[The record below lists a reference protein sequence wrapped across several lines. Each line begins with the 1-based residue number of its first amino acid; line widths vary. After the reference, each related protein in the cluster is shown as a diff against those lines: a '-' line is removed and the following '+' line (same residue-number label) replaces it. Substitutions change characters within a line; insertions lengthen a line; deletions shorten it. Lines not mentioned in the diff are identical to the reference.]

1 MSGPVSSGRAGP
13 PPVAR
18 PPVRLLLC
26 DDHAVVR
33 AGLRALLSSA
43 DGIEVVG
50 EAGTGEEALALAA
63 RLHPDVVLMDLQLG
77 DGVDGVTATRRL
89 TACPAD
95 AGGHGAEGHGA
106 EGPAAPAPRVLV
118 LTMFDTDADI
128 SRAIEAGATG
138 YLLKAE
144 RPEELF
150 AAIRDAASGRT
161 ALSAPVADRL
171 MAQLRSPRP
180 ALSERE
186 HEILGQL
193 ARGLGNREIARALFI
208 SEATVK
214 THLGRIYGKLGVE
227 TRAGAVA
234 VAKERRLLS

>member
-1 MSGPVSSGRAGP
+1 MNASAP
-13 PPVAR
+13 PP
-18 PPVRLLLC
+18 PTVRLVLC

-50 EAGTGEEALALAA
+50 EAGSGEEALALAA
-63 RLHPDVVLMDLQLG
+63 RLRPHVVLMDLQL
-77 DGVDGVTATRRL
+77 DGGMDGVTATRRL
-89 TACPAD
+89 TSGD
-95 AGGHGAEGHGA
+95 TTG
-106 EGPAAPAPRVLV
+106 PRVLV

-128 SRAIEAGATG
+128 TRAIEAGATG

-150 AAIRDAASGRT
+150 TAIRDAASGRT
-161 ALSAPVADRL
+161 ALSGPVADRL
-171 MAQLRSPRP
+171 LTRLRSPAP
-180 ALSERE
+180 TLSTRE

-214 THLGRIYGKLGVE
+214 THLGRIYAKLGVE

-234 VAKERRLLS
+234 VAKERRLLA

>member
-1 MSGPVSSGRAGP
+1 MSTSI
-13 PPVAR
+13 
-18 PPVRLLLC
+18 RLLLC

-50 EAGTGEEALALAA
+50 EAATGEEALAMAA
-63 RLHPDVVLMDLQLG
+63 RLDPDVVLMDLQL
-77 DGVDGVTATRRL
+77 DGGMDGVTATRRL
-89 TACPAD
+89 TAGEG
-95 AGGHGAEGHGA
+95 AG
-106 EGPAAPAPRVLV
+106 PRVLV

-128 SRAIEAGATG
+128 TRAIEAGATG

-144 RPEELF
+144 QPEELF
-150 AAIRDAASGRT
+150 TAIRDAASGRST
-161 ALSAPVADRL
+161 LSAPVADRL
-171 MAQLRSPRP
+171 LTRLRSPRP
-180 ALSERE
+180 ALSARE
-186 HEILGQL
+186 QDILAQL
-193 ARGLGNREIARALFI
+193 ALGLGNREIARALFI

-234 VAKERRLLS
+234 VAKERRLLP

>member
-1 MSGPVSSGRAGP
+1 MNT
-13 PPVAR
+13 
-18 PPVRLLLC
+18 PVRLLLC

-50 EAGTGEEALALAA
+50 EAGSGEEALALAA
-63 RLHPDVVLMDLQLG
+63 RVRPDVVLMDLQLG
-77 DGVDGVTATRRL
+77 DGMDGVTATRRL
-89 TACPAD
+89 TAGD
-95 AGGHGAEGHGA
+95 G
-106 EGPAAPAPRVLV
+106 PRVLV

-128 SRAIEAGATG
+128 TRAVEAGATG

-150 AAIRDAASGRT
+150 TAIHSAASGRT

-171 MAQLRSPRP
+171 MARMRSPHP
-180 ALSERE
+180 TLSERE
-186 HEILGQL
+186 REILGQL

-227 TRAGAVA
+227 TRSGAVA
-234 VAKERRLLS
+234 VAQERRLLS

>member
-1 MSGPVSSGRAGP
+1 VSTPIPAP
-13 PPVAR
+13 PM
-18 PPVRLLLC
+18 RLLLC

-43 DGIEVVG
+43 EGIDVVG
-50 EAGTGEEALALAA
+50 EAATGEEALAMAA
-63 RLHPDVVLMDLQLG
+63 SLSPDVVLMDLQL
-77 DGVDGVTATRRL
+77 DGGMDGVTATRRL
-89 TACPAD
+89 TSD
-95 AGGHGAEGHGA
+95 GETG
-106 EGPAAPAPRVLV
+106 PRVLV

-128 SRAIEAGATG
+128 TRAIEAGATG

-150 AAIRDAASGRT
+150 TAIRDAAAGRT

-171 MAQLRSPRP
+171 LTLLRSPSP
-180 ALSERE
+180 ALSPRE
-186 HEILGQL
+186 QDILQQL
-193 ARGLGNREIARALFI
+193 AHGLGNREIARALFI

-227 TRAGAVA
+227 TRSGAVA
-234 VAKERRLLS
+234 VAKERRLLP

>member
-1 MSGPVSSGRAGP
+1 MSTPEPSPSESC
-13 PPVAR
+13 
-18 PPVRLLLC
+18 VRLLLC

-33 AGLRALLSSA
+33 AGLRALLASA

-50 EAGTGEEALALAA
+50 EAGSGEEALAMAA
-63 RLHPDVVLMDLQLG
+63 RLRPDVVLMDLQL
-77 DGVDGVTATRRL
+77 DGGMDGVTATRHL
-89 TACPAD
+89 TSGTG
-95 AGGHGAEGHGA
+95 AG
-106 EGPAAPAPRVLV
+106 PRVLV
-118 LTMFDTDADI
+118 LTMFDTDADVT
-128 SRAIEAGATG
+128 RAVEAGATG

-144 RPEELF
+144 QPEELF
-150 AAIRDAASGRT
+150 TAIRNAASGRT

-171 MAQLRSPRP
+171 LTRLRSPRP
-180 ALSERE
+180 TLSPRE

-227 TRAGAVA
+227 TRSGAVA
-234 VAKERRLLS
+234 AAKERRLLP

>member
-1 MSGPVSSGRAGP
+1 MSGPVPARPPGRP
-13 PPVAR
+13 PGSPVVAR

-33 AGLRALLSSA
+33 AGLRALLSVA

-89 TACPAD
+89 TARPA
-95 AGGHGAEGHGA
+95 GA
-106 EGPAAPAPRVLV
+106 EGPAAPVPRVLV

-214 THLGRIYGKLGVE
+214 THLGRIYAKLGVE

-234 VAKERRLLS
+234 VAKERRLLP

>member
-1 MSGPVSSGRAGP
+1 MSEPVPQPPTSS
-13 PPVAR
+13 

-50 EAGTGEEALALAA
+50 EAGTGEEALAMAA

-77 DGVDGVTATRRL
+77 DGMDGVTATRRL
-89 TACPAD
+89 TAAGAD
-95 AGGHGAEGHGA
+95 
-106 EGPAAPAPRVLV
+106 GPGTPLPRVLV

-144 RPEELF
+144 RPDELF

-171 MAQLRSPRP
+171 LAQLRSPRP

-186 HEILGQL
+186 REILGQL
-193 ARGLGNREIARALFI
+193 AHGLGNREIARALFI

-234 VAKERRLLS
+234 VAKERRLLP

>member
-1 MSGPVSSGRAGP
+1 MT
-13 PPVAR
+13 
-18 PPVRLLLC
+18 PVRLLLC

-50 EAGTGEEALALAA
+50 EAATGEEALAMAA
-63 RLHPDVVLMDLQLG
+63 RLSPDVVLMDLQL
-77 DGVDGVTATRRL
+77 DGGMDGVTATRCL
-89 TACPAD
+89 TSES
-95 AGGHGAEGHGA
+95 GGTG
-106 EGPAAPAPRVLV
+106 PRVLV

-128 SRAIEAGATG
+128 TRAIEAGATG

-144 RPEELF
+144 HPDELF
-150 AAIRDAASGRT
+150 TAIRHAASGRT

-171 MAQLRSPRP
+171 MTRLRSPSP
-180 ALSERE
+180 TLSPRE

-193 ARGLGNREIARALFI
+193 ARGSGNREIARALFI

-234 VAKERRLLS
+234 VAKERRLLE

>member
-1 MSGPVSSGRAGP
+1 MSSPEPSP
-13 PPVAR
+13 PI
-18 PPVRLLLC
+18 RLLLC

-33 AGLRALLSSA
+33 AGLRALLSST
-43 DGIEVVG
+43 DGMEVVG
-50 EAGTGEEALALAA
+50 EAGSGEEALALAA
-63 RLHPDVVLMDLQLG
+63 RVRPDVVLMDLQLG
-77 DGVDGVTATRRL
+77 GGMDGVTATRQL
-89 TACPAD
+89 SS
-95 AGGHGAEGHGA
+95 GGEGSAEGSGA
-106 EGPAAPAPRVLV
+106 PGPRVLV

-128 SRAIEAGATG
+128 TRAIEAGATG

-161 ALSAPVADRL
+161 ALSAPVADRVL
-171 MAQLRSPRP
+171 AQMRSPRP

-186 HEILGQL
+186 RDILQQL
-193 ARGLGNREIARALFI
+193 ALGLGNREIARALFI

-214 THLGRIYGKLGVE
+214 THLGRIYAKLGVD

-234 VAKERRLLS
+234 VAGERRLLS